1 MMTRSSAGTHLPDW
15 PRLMR
20 PELAAAYIGV
30 SPGLLPAL
38 GLPSVKVRSLRLYDR
53 AALDRWAD
61 ALNTDRPSMTAD
73 EYLARLD
80 DEDAP

>member
-1 MMTRSSAGTHLPDW
+1 MTAAKRSSAELPDW

-38 GLPSVKVRSLRLYDR
+38 GLPAVRVRSLRLYDR
-53 AALDRWAD
+53 AVLDRWAD
-61 ALNTDRPSMTAD
+61 SLNADRPALTAD
-73 EYLARLD
+73 DYLARLD
-80 DEDAP
+80 DADAP